1 MNILSLTSAKIQ
13 VIVGETEG
21 RELEMEAFVLP
32 NQVQSA
38 PGLSKKGNL
47 ENVLQAI
54 DDNTPLE
61 SFHVPPDSVE
71 RYLLA
76 SPSFLRLNPLVF
88 SKILSVYFLSAMKK
102 RKKTRV
108 SSAMHASPN
117 CSITAK
123 LCLPTF

>member
-38 PGLSKKGNL
+38 PSLSKKGNL

-76 SPSFLRLNPLVF
+76 SPSFSVL
-88 SKILSVYFLSAMKK
+88 IL
-102 RKKTRV
+102 
-108 SSAMHASPN
+108 
-117 CSITAK
+117 
-123 LCLPTF
+123 